1 MKNNKYRELEKK
13 QEQMIEW
20 AGASEESLREKMERV
35 RLQNNFTRMEFS
47 ELLGYNKYTYS
58 SMACY
63 RKTKMTANLLL
74 RFCYMFGYDITQ
86 AVTYASESELDKST
100 YELAAIISSF
110 PPDAIRS
117 LADGMDIILPHL
129 AEERGLPVAPY
140 RRLSIALRELVESL
154 KKQDE

>member
-63 RKTKMTANLLL
+63 RKT
-74 RFCYMFGYDITQ
+74 R
-86 AVTYASESELDKST
+86 
-100 YELAAIISSF
+100 
-110 PPDAIRS
+110 
-117 LADGMDIILPHL
+117 
-129 AEERGLPVAPY
+129 
-140 RRLSIALRELVESL
+140 
-154 KKQDE
+154 